1 MNDMSFEVSH
11 QSRRA
16 DLAERL
22 SEETGIDDPM
32 IDVLVRR
39 FYEKVRTDALLG
51 LIFETRI
58 SDWESHLR
66 RMCEFWSSVALM
78 TGRYHGTPMAKHLP
92 LPVDAEHFDRWLA
105 LFEETAREMCPPKA
119 ADHFIERARR
129 IAESLEIGIAGF
141 NDSLLARGQRYRFS
155 PVG

>member
-1 MNDMSFEVSH
+1 MNDRSVSH

-58 SDWESHLR
+58 RDWEPHLKQMR
-66 RMCEFWSSVALM
+66 DFWSSVALM